1 MKEEQIKYNKFVHDI
16 DSLLSNGIYL
26 CQADRIA
33 IKNMR
38 YSHILKYKFKSRRA
52 KLYSLIIRLMFKED
66 ERMLIKM
73 ALDER
78 INKLENAQDWKDM
91 NYIRGFFTSSL
102 WK

>member
-1 MKEEQIKYNKFVHDI
+1 
-16 DSLLSNGIYL
+16 
-26 CQADRIA
+26 
-33 IKNMR
+33 
-38 YSHILKYKFKSRRA
+38 
-52 KLYSLIIRLMFKED
+52 MFKED